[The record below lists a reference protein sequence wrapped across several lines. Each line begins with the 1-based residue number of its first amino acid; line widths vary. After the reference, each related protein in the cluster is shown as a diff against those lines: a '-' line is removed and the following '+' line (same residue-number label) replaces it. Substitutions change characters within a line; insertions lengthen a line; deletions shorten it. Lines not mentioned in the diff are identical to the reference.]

1 MRLVNEG
8 SEGDRLS
15 PRRLWPVLFR
25 VRSSTD
31 HIMDSSPPTSSNQ
44 SGSTPRGR
52 GGSRGR
58 GNRGGFGKYL
68 RARGR
73 RGTGRP
79 AEWKQKLLLEGEG
92 PEDEDDEEAREA
104 REEMARKYSR
114 RQLGSNAERYKE
126 EEPELDSEG
135 VCLPSELI

>member
-1 MRLVNEG
+1 
-8 SEGDRLS
+8 
-15 PRRLWPVLFR
+15 
-25 VRSSTD
+25 
-31 HIMDSSPPTSSNQ
+31 MDSSPPASSDR

-73 RGTGRP
+73 RGTGPP
-79 AEWKQKLLLEGEG
+79 AVWKPRLLLEGEG
-92 PEDEDDEEAREA
+92 PENEDDEEAREV
-104 REEMARKYSR
+104 REEMARRYAK
-114 RQLGSNAERYKE
+114 RQLGSNADRYKE

-135 VCLPSELI
+135 AHRLHRSRRGVSNRTVL